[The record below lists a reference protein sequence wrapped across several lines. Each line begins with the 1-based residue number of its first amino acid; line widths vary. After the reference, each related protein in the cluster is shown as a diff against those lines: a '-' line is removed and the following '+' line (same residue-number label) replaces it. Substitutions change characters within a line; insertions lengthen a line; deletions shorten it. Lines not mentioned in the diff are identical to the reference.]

1 LAFAAKA
8 GAGAG
13 FRVGVARTDG
23 VERVGVLRMPGLGA
37 RLDFTGVMLTEARF
51 GVRIGVEVLCCRR
64 SDAAVG
70 RVRELL
76 VVVALRSSLLGV
88 ARSARVI
95 CSSRLGV
102 RTALPDERRPSDGRP
117 ALRGVFGAD
126 ARNSVEKLAN

>member
-1 LAFAAKA
+1 MAFATTGA
-8 GAGAG
+8 GAGAS
-13 FRVGVARTDG
+13 FRVGVARTDA

-37 RLDFTGVMLTEARF
+37 RLDFTGVMLAEARF
-51 GVRIGVEVLCCRR
+51 GVRMGVEVLCCRR

-76 VVVALRSSLLGV
+76 LVALRSSLLGV
-88 ARSARVI
+88 ARSARAI

-126 ARNSVEKLAN
+126 ARKSVEKLAN